1 MTGKPSAPPQAL
13 PKSFHPQ
20 QLLSPCPLPNLS
32 SLFSLWWL
40 QPPRASLSKAACKT
54 PSSLVNPETAQ
65 LASPRDPWERP
76 CCFSPQSPAQGC
88 FWSLAEAVGV
98 LFACPGISSGLSLC
112 ATPSSSTPSLPS
124 FLKLCS
130 WTCLPVPAWLF
141 RTVNSRALSC
151 DPRWPAGDSCWSPKP
166 VVMPWI

>member
-1 MTGKPSAPPQAL
+1 MWVFLRASGDDRASSSSPQAL

-20 QLLSPCPLPNLS
+20 QLHVRVLLPNLS

-54 PSSLVNPETAQ
+54 PSSLARQ
-65 LASPRDPWERP
+65 RP
-76 CCFSPQSPAQGC
+76 PPAGQPSGPLGRPLLLLPQSRPRGASGLWQ
-88 FWSLAEAVGV
+88 SSRRAIRL
-98 LFACPGISSGLSLC
+98 CPGISSGLSPVRHPHL
-112 ATPSSSTPSLPS
+112 PPTPSLPS

-141 RTVNSRALSC
+141 RTVNSRLFL
-151 DPRWPAGDSCWSPKP
+151 
-166 VVMPWI
+166 